1 MGSRSD
7 ATNPT
12 DYLHRTIDYFGRKI
26 TPASILAV
34 YDASV
39 DNVVE
44 DGRGWVDWE
53 RRNMDH
59 THVLAFAHSEI
70 DELQPDITYD
80 IARAVR
86 DLRDDD
92 QTAYIQQGLGL
103 ILDNLLRW
111 RKITNEVETQTHER
125 HHEHLHALEKELR
138 GSASR
143 VNDDVGK
150 LSRRVDRVE
159 EEMRGS
165 VCGAPALS
173 QTLQKLLERVESLER
188 LTEVLRGDVVKA
200 TSLAS
205 HYKREMDDLSRRFDD
220 ATAKNRVQV
229 QDLLHEN
236 REIRQQ
242 LDQTTRQLSELS
254 DARHLES
261 VQQNDCEIASLSRRT
276 DELASEVTK
285 LRSEARKPPP
295 SRPTVSAAAQ
305 TDPSGIP
312 DPLPPALPQRNRSPA
327 PRPPPSRSSSV
338 PARPRASWSRPS
350 SPGLGADSPNWR
362 RPLPLLVDG
371 SHRSPP
377 TAIRPHRHHET
388 DFATRS
394 GECPYCHRPW
404 NRRSPRRHRIPN
416 LKAA

>member
-70 DELQPDITYD
+70 DELLPDITYD

-111 RKITNEVETQTHER
+111 RKITNEVKTQTHER

-143 VNDDVGK
+143 VNDDIGK
-150 LSRRVDRVE
+150 LSRHVDRVE

-205 HYKREMDDLSRRFDD
+205 HYKREMDDLSRRFDN

-229 QDLLHEN
+229 QDLQHEN
-236 REIRQQ
+236 QEIRQQ
-242 LDQTTRQLSELS
+242 LNETTRQLNELS
-254 DARHLES
+254 DARHLELA
-261 VQQNDCEIASLSRRT
+261 QQNDCEIASLRRRT
-276 DELASEVTK
+276 DDLASEVTE
-285 LRSEARKPPP
+285 LRSEAREPPP

-404 NRRSPRRHRIPN
+404 NRRSPRRRRIPN

>member
-59 THVLAFAHSEI
+59 THVLAFTHATI
-70 DELQPDITYD
+70 DELQPDIAYD
-80 IARAVR
+80 IAHTIR
-86 DLRDDD
+86 DLYDNNRPV
-92 QTAYIQQGLGL
+92 YLQQGLSL
-103 ILDNLLRW
+103 IFIELLRW

-165 VCGAPALS
+165 VCGAPTLS

-285 LRSEARKPPP
+285 LRSEAQRPPS

-312 DPLPPALPQRNRSPA
+312 APLPPGLPQRNRSPA

-362 RPLPLLVDG
+362 RPLPPLVDG

-377 TAIRPHRHHET
+377 TAIRPHRHRET

-404 NRRSPRRHRIPN
+404 NRRSPRRRRIPN

>member
-1 MGSRSD
+1 
-7 ATNPT
+7 
-12 DYLHRTIDYFGRKI
+12 
-26 TPASILAV
+26 
-34 YDASV
+34 
-39 DNVVE
+39 
-44 DGRGWVDWE
+44 
-53 RRNMDH
+53 
-59 THVLAFAHSEI
+59 
-70 DELQPDITYD
+70 
-80 IARAVR
+80 
-86 DLRDDD
+86 
-92 QTAYIQQGLGL
+92 
-103 ILDNLLRW
+103 
-111 RKITNEVETQTHER
+111 
-125 HHEHLHALEKELR
+125 
-138 GSASR
+138 
-143 VNDDVGK
+143 
-150 LSRRVDRVE
+150 
-159 EEMRGS
+159 MRGS

-229 QDLLHEN
+229 QDLQHEN
-236 REIRQQ
+236 QEIQQQ
-242 LDQTTRQLSELS
+242 LNETTRQLNEFS
-254 DARHLES
+254 DARHLELA
-261 VQQNDCEIASLSRRT
+261 QQNDCEIASLRRRT
-276 DELASEVTK
+276 DDLASEVTE
-285 LRSEARKPPP
+285 LRSEAREPPP

-312 DPLPPALPQRNRSPA
+312 DPLPPALPQRNHSPA

-338 PARPRASWSRPS
+338 PARPPASWSRPS

-362 RPLPLLVDG
+362 RPLLLLVDG

-377 TAIRPHRHHET
+377 TAIRPHRHRET

-404 NRRSPRRHRIPN
+404 NRRSPCRRRIPN